1 MSTETKYT
9 IAIKT
14 NEEHKGKKCAE
25 MVNCSM
31 QSYIED
37 KVLEVL
43 TAINFG
49 LDINDDEISI
59 ELEKVREVLESF
71 EVKMASKELITK
83 VEEDEGFRIA
93 LLNMIS
99 DGRINVTDGKFE
111 LTEKG
116 KRIMRETS

>member
-1 MSTETKYT
+1 MVGKMQTKNLH
-9 IAIKT
+9 KT
-14 NEEHKGKKCAE
+14 
-25 MVNCSM
+25 
-31 QSYIED
+31 QSD
-37 KVLEVL
+37 K
-43 TAINFG
+43 N
-49 LDINDDEISI
+49 NEISI

-83 VEEDEGFRIA
+83 VEEYEGFRIA

>member
-1 MSTETKYT
+1 MGGKMQTKNLH
-9 IAIKT
+9 KT
-14 NEEHKGKKCAE
+14 
-25 MVNCSM
+25 
-31 QSYIED
+31 QSD
-37 KVLEVL
+37 K
-43 TAINFG
+43 N
-49 LDINDDEISI
+49 NEISI